1 MSEILFQ
8 YQRIS
13 PATWVYVSSLLTI
26 GLFFKFSRFWSV
38 RNLDLVLLILLAP
51 GLLMVVQ
58 GETMQ
63 RTPPADVPA
72 GTFNGTPEPFV
83 GASPRE
89 SAWIALT
96 SLTAVA
102 AEEGERST
110 DDLSDASED
119 QAPPLD
125 VPIVE
130 LEAED
135 SPTGSLLDDEP
146 KLPDHVI
153 QGQRREALGYIWLFS
168 IGALLLVRMLIDP
181 NMVRRPLLE
190 PNLTSGGLI
199 FIGCSLFVFLMAN
212 VINGKP
218 TPDDLRGP
226 EAAANLIARRDTSG
240 DADTMPKYGPGLA
253 WVYALPTISTTA
265 LVEPPADLELPEQRE
280 YAWAVAAKIVAI
292 LSHLAIVIGMVVIG
306 YRHFD
311 NLRMG
316 IGAAALYLM
325 LPYMAEMTGRVDHA
339 LPAALLVWA
348 IVFYRQPLVA
358 GMFLGLASGVIY
370 YPLFLLPLWVSFYWQ
385 RGLARFAAGV
395 LAMMSIVALSLI
407 FTSSDLASFW
417 LQFKAMFGIRDPAMT
432 DLQGIWRV
440 AWDPAYRVP
449 ILAAFIALS
458 GTLALWPPRK
468 NLGTLLS
475 CSGAIMLAAQ
485 FWHGYGG
492 GTFMAWY
499 LPLVLLTV
507 FRPNLED
514 RVAIAVLDKGRWPR
528 LANMSR
534 AA

>member
-26 GLFFKFSRFWSV
+26 GLYFKFSRFWSV
-38 RNLDLVLLILLAP
+38 RNLDLVLLIMLAP
-51 GLLMVVQ
+51 GLLMVAQ
-58 GETMQ
+58 GEKMQ
-63 RTPPADVPA
+63 RTPPANVPA
-72 GTFNGTPEPFV
+72 GTLNGTPEPV
-83 GASPRE
+83 AGASPRE

-96 SLTAVA
+96 TLTALA
-102 AEEGERST
+102 DEGERST
-110 DDLSDASED
+110 VAVEAVDED
-119 QAPPLD
+119 GTLLGE
-125 VPIVE
+125 VE
-130 LEAED
+130 LPDVKAED
-135 SPTGSLLDDEP
+135 SPTGSLLDEEP
-146 KLPDHVI
+146 KLPEHVI

-168 IGALLLVRMLIDP
+168 VGALLLVRMLIDP

-199 FIGCSLFVFLMAN
+199 FIGCALFVFLMAN
-212 VINGKP
+212 VITGEP
-218 TPDDLRGP
+218 TPDDLHGP
-226 EAAANLIARRDTSG
+226 QAAANLLARRDAS
-240 DADTMPKYGPGLA
+240 DDTDTLAKYGPGLG
-253 WVYALPTISTTA
+253 VLYLIPTISTTA
-265 LVEPPADLELPEQRE
+265 LVEPPANLEPPEQRE
-280 YAWAVAAKIVAI
+280 FPWVVAAKIMAI
-292 LSHLAIVIGMVVIG
+292 LSHLAIVVGMVVIG

-325 LPYMAEMTGRVDHA
+325 LPYMAEMTGRVNHA
-339 LPAALLVWA
+339 LPAALLIWA
-348 IVFYRQPLVA
+348 VVFYRQPLVS
-358 GMFLGLASGVIY
+358 GMFLGLAGVIY
-370 YPLFLLPLWVSFYWQ
+370 YPLFLLPLWASFYWQ
-385 RGLARFAAGV
+385 RGLARFTAGV
-395 LAMMSIVALSLI
+395 AAMLAIVALSLI

-417 LQFKAMFGIRDPAMT
+417 LQFKAMFGIRGPAMS

-492 GTFMAWY
+492 GTIMAWY
-499 LPLVLLTV
+499 LPLLLLTV

-528 LANMSR
+528 LANLNR